1 MSDDLRKGRRPR
13 PTSRAKARVEAG
25 GSSSDPAPSGA
36 RPTTFAES
44 AITGQLL
51 VAMPQMADPRFART
65 VIYVCAHSDEGAMGL
80 VVNRL
85 IDSLDFPNLLR
96 QLGIEAV
103 GEPELPIH
111 FGGPVESSRG
121 FVLHSADYEQEAT
134 LVIADGIALTA
145 TVDVLKAIA
154 EGGGPE
160 RRVLALGYAG
170 WAPGQLDAE
179 IQANGWL
186 MVPADPELVFDGD
199 NDAKWERAINK
210 LGIDISLLSSEAGH
224 A

>member
-1 MSDDLRKGRRPR
+1 MASR
-13 PTSRAKARVEAG
+13 TSSQ
-25 GSSSDPAPSGA
+25 SSLS
-36 RPTTFAES
+36 
-44 AITGQLL
+44 GQLL

-65 VIYVCAHSDEGAMGL
+65 VVYLCAHSAEGAMGL

-85 IDSLDFPNLLR
+85 IDSLSFASLLA
-96 QLGIEAV
+96 QLGVEVEGAPADMPV
-103 GEPELPIH
+103 H

-121 FVLHSADYEQEAT
+121 FVLHTSDYQQDST
-134 LVIADGIALTA
+134 LVIDDDIALTA
-145 TVDVLKAIA
+145 TVDVLRAIA
-154 EGGGPE
+154 RGTGPR

-186 MVPADPELVFDGD
+186 LVPADLDLVFGLD
-199 NDAKWERAINK
+199 NDSKWQQAIAKI
-210 LGIDISLLSSEAGH
+210 GIDLSLLSSEVGH